1 MKHRGEIV
9 RMRIGKSGLSI
20 AEVYERY
27 PKPKNTFLAWLE
39 QPDLSWD
46 KIWRIG
52 QIIGWDFREDFMEL
66 RKMKFNAAEGVF
78 EFNEQFEEYASVEFR
93 ELVINRFNF
102 FENRFLEMEKAEKH
116 INTALSNV
124 IETLQR
130 IVKALEIK

>member
-1 MKHRGEIV
+1 
-9 RMRIGKSGLSI
+9 MRIGKSGLSI
-20 AEVYERY
+20 AEVYDRY
-27 PKPKNTFLAWLE
+27 PKPKNTFLGWLE

-52 QIIGWDFREDFMEL
+52 QIIGWDFREDFVEL
-66 RKMKFNAAEGVF
+66 RKMKFNAAESVF

-124 IETLQR
+124 FDTLQR
-130 IVKALEIK
+130 ILKALEIK